1 MSLKLWLIK
10 GIVFLLVLLLTAC
23 QQEDTP
29 LPTTAPRI
37 PTMTLTPRP
46 TSTPSLMPIVGTL
59 PPTSDVNQ
67 PTWTPTL
74 TSTQPASATPRPSHT
89 PTHTPTPAQLGSSA
103 ESLPDGTV
111 RLNLL
116 AADLTQA
123 NRLRVEFAIEPD
135 VMTLTFDIPN
145 AFLGQSTQ
153 IQALAAVNLDE
164 SQNQLIL
171 ILNDFSAQGPQVTR
185 LQVQDK
191 IAETATF
198 LNAYLRSE
206 FTDAIQQET
215 DAKIL
220 NVSLKANFLVVDM
233 VTQ

>member
-1 MSLKLWLIK
+1 MSLKPWLIK

-37 PTMTLTPRP
+37 PTITPTPRP
-46 TSTPSLMPIVGTL
+46 TSTPSLMPIAGTL

-74 TSTQPASATPRPSHT
+74 TSTRPASATPRPDHT
-89 PTHTPTPAQLGSSA
+89 PTRTPTPATLSSSA

-123 NRLRVEFAIEPD
+123 NDLNVEFAIEPD
-135 VMTLTFDIPN
+135 VMTLTFEIPN
-145 AFLGQSTQ
+145 AFLGQATQ
-153 IQALAAVNLDE
+153 IQALVETDLDE
-164 SQNQLIL
+164 TQNQLTL
-171 ILNDFSAQGPQVTR
+171 TLRDFSARGPQVTR
-185 LQVQDK
+185 QQVQDK
-191 IAETATF
+191 IAEIATF

-206 FTDAIQQET
+206 FTEAIQQET

-220 NVSLKANFLVVDM
+220 NISLKANFLVVDV